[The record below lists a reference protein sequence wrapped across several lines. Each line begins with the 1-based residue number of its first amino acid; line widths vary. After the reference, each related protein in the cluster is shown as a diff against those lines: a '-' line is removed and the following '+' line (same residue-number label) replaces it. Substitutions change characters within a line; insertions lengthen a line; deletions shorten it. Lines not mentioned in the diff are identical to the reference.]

1 MCLLA
6 FSLRVKINNKQ
17 NKTKKPNRLISPV
30 AYSCLQATGGFQE
43 TIQPLPNTE
52 FNAKFL
58 H

>member
-17 NKTKKPNRLISPV
+17 TKKTPNRLISPV

-58 H
+58 Y